1 MPIQHSSNFSN
12 ALIRNTMAI
21 LEIAQERLMER
32 ISSDAQKY
40 VDVFYTSANLFA
52 QEMEGM
58 QRSLNDKDTI
68 IKNMKKDI
76 DGMCSTIDRLQ
87 GESLSTYR
95 EKEELKKEVERLR
108 ELNNNQAWLIA
119 SNRTKRSDFH
129 V

>member
-32 ISSDAQKY
+32 ISGDAQKY